1 MCTKYCGSH
10 EFVRHLLSPTRQG
23 RNMTGMPWLSTE
35 MKDRESSLPLAY
47 TCGVPK
53 VCSNKSLNIEIKLN
67 SLADI
72 RGYLFNFGTGVCKN

>member
-1 MCTKYCGSH
+1 MYKVLWEPRVRETFIVVH
-10 EFVRHLLSPTRQG
+10 ETGNEHDRHAMAVYR
-23 RNMTGMPWLSTE
+23 E
-35 MKDRESSLPLAY
+35 KDRESSLPLAY